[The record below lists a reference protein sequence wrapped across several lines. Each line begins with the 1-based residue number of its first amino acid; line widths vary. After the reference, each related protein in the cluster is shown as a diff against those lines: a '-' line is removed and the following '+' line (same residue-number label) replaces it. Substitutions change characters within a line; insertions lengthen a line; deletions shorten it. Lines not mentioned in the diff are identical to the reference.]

1 MSTGRAEP
9 LDLDS
14 LRRRRADILSLTE
27 RCGAS
32 NVRVFGSVARG
43 ETGPESDVD
52 LLVEFEA
59 DRSLL
64 DFIGLELDLRD
75 LLGSHV
81 DVATV
86 ASLKDRIRPRV
97 LAEAVPL

>member
-1 MSTGRAEP
+1 MSTGRVEP

-14 LRRRRADILSLTE
+14 IRRRRDDILRLTE
-27 RCGAS
+27 RSGAS
-32 NVRVFGSVARG
+32 N
-43 ETGPESDVD
+43 
-52 LLVEFEA
+52 LLV
-59 DRSLL
+59 
-64 DFIGLELDLRD
+64 D
-75 LLGSHV
+75 LLGSQV

>member
-1 MSTGRAEP
+1 MSAGRGEP

-14 LRRRRADILSLTE
+14 IRRRRSDVLRLAA
-27 RCGAS
+27 RYGAS

-43 ETGPESDVD
+43 DAGTGSDVD

-64 DFIGLELDLRD
+64 DLIGLELDLRD
-75 LLGSHV
+75 LLGWHV

-86 ASLKDRIRPRV
+86 ASLKDRIRTRV

>member
-9 LDLDS
+9 LDLDAI
-14 LRRRRADILSLTE
+14 RRRRSDILRLTE
-27 RCGAS
+27 RSGAS

-43 ETGPESDVD
+43 EARLQSD
-52 LLVEFEA
+52 
-59 DRSLL
+59 L
-64 DFIGLELDLRD
+64 DFRD

-86 ASLKDRIRPRV
+86 GSLKDRIRPRV

>member
-14 LRRRRADILSLTE
+14 IRRRSDILRLTE
-27 RCGAS
+27 RYGAS
-32 NVRVFGSVARG
+32 NVRVLGSVARG
-43 ETGPESDVD
+43 EVRPGSDVD
-52 LLVEFEA
+52 LLVEFDD

-64 DFIGLELDLRD
+64 
-75 LLGSHV
+75 GSV

>member
-14 LRRRRADILSLTE
+14 IRRRRADILRLTE
-27 RCGAS
+27 RYGAS

-43 ETGPESDVD
+43 DVRSGSDLD
-52 LLVEFEA
+52 L
-59 DRSLL
+59 
-64 DFIGLELDLRD
+64 IGLELDLRD